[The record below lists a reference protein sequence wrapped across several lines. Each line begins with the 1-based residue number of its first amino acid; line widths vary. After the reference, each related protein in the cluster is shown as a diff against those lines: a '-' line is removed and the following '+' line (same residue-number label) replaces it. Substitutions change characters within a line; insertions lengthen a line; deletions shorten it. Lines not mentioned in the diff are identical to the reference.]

1 MEHFNVRERVA
12 VFIDGAHTYGSA
24 KSLDFEMDFAR
35 VLEYFKTEYRLARA
49 FYYTAIREDE
59 EFNSIRP
66 LIDWLAY
73 NGYRVVTKPFKEFT
87 DPVGRKKVKANL
99 DVEMTVDMM
108 EMAASVD
115 HIVLLTGDG
124 DMRRAVEAVQRMGAR
139 VTVIS
144 PLSGAADDLR
154 RQADAFVDLA
164 KFKDKFQRVERNA
177 DNRGVVATASRS
189 APQRSAVG
197 LNR

>member
-1 MEHFNVRERVA
+1 MEHFHVRERVA

-49 FYYTAIREDE
+49 FYYTAVREDE

-66 LIDWLAY
+66 LVDWLAY
-73 NGYRVVTKPFKEFT
+73 NGYHVVTKPLKEYT
-87 DPVGRKKVKANL
+87 DPLGRKKVKANL

-108 EMAASVD
+108 EMASSVD
-115 HIVLLTGDG
+115 HIVLMTGDG

-154 RQADAFVDLA
+154 RQVDAFVDLA
-164 KFKDKFQRVERNA
+164 KFKDRFQRVDRNP
-177 DNRGVVATASRS
+177 DNRGVAATTARTARS
-189 APQRSAVG
+189 TVG
-197 LNR
+197 LGR